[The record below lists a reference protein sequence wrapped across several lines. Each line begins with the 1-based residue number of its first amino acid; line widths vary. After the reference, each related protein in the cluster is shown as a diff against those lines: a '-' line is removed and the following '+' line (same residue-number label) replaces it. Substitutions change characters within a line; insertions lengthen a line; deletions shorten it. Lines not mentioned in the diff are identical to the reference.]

1 MILEFPAWKNGSYCQ
16 VRDLTVSILDFGLI
30 HCDATYDVLHVKNG
44 EIQNLKAH
52 IDRFTKCCYQWRI
65 PLKYSDEQLIEV
77 FNQLIWKAPTK
88 DLLLW
93 IGITRGAPTSGNP
106 RDLLSCVPNVF
117 AYVKPYYGFNAD
129 NTATVCLAKQI
140 RNDSFDQRMK
150 NFSWNDLNLAQWEA
164 IDRGYDT
171 CILTDRNG
179 YITEGPGFNVGFI
192 SKDDFCLCSKIQ

>member
-77 FNQLIWKAPTK
+77 FNQLISKAPTK

-93 IGITRGAPTSGNP
+93 IGITRGTPTSGNP

-117 AYVKPYYGFNAD
+117 AYVKPYYGFKTRDASELPNYGAISEIKSQAFMNENKVIAYHLKGGSQMKQDD
-129 NTATVCLAKQI
+129 NVEEIKKKYVDWIWSQLH
-140 RNDSFDQRMK
+140 D
-150 NFSWNDLNLAQWEA
+150 
-164 IDRGYDT
+164 
-171 CILTDRNG
+171 
-179 YITEGPGFNVGFI
+179 
-192 SKDDFCLCSKIQ
+192 